1 MKKMLLSQNS
11 VSQPEKFKPKAL
23 TMENIID
30 LWLDSKHNQVKT
42 STLAYYKRTCNK
54 LLKPLW
60 SVYSPHKL
68 PGDIL
73 IRLADAL
80 REKYS
85 SKYIK
90 DISIMAKQ
98 ILAFAFEQEYAKPFA
113 IKNAKI
119 PVKRARPVVMS
130 VLEQRKLTSFLL
142 NKTDLSKT
150 GILLT
155 LYTGLRL
162 GELCGLRWSDV
173 DLMNGN
179 ISVKRTIQRLDS
191 DFLIDSPKTFSSE
204 RTIPLPS
211 FIAELMR
218 NIEPENKEY
227 YVTTG
232 SNGFT
237 QPRTY
242 QNRFKAYL
250 KECELPDYH
259 FHTLRHTFAS
269 RAIELGIDPKSVS
282 EILGHANVKIT
293 LDLYVH
299 PSMEAKKE
307 QMEKFSSFFEQKTA
321 IKKVTPFT
329 KE

>member
-1 MKKMLLSQNS
+1 MKKMLFSQNS
-11 VSQPEKFKPKAL
+11 VSQPEKIKLKSL

-30 LWLDSKHNQVKT
+30 LWLDSKQNQVKT
-42 STLAYYKRTCNK
+42 STHAYYKRTCNK

-60 SVYSPHKL
+60 SAYSPRNL

-73 IRLADAL
+73 IKLADAL

-85 SKYIK
+85 SKYAK
-90 DISIMAKQ
+90 DVDVIAKQ
-98 ILAFAFEQEYAKPFA
+98 ILSFAVEQGYAKPFA
-113 IKNAKI
+113 MKNAKI
-119 PVKRARPVVMS
+119 PVKRARPAVMS
-130 VLEQRKLTSFLL
+130 VLEQRKLTAFLL

-150 GILLT
+150 GILLS
-155 LYTGLRL
+155 LYAGVRL
-162 GELCGLRWSDV
+162 GELCGLKWSDV

-179 ISVKRTIQRLDS
+179 ISIKRTIQRLDD
-191 DFLIDSPKTFSSE
+191 DFLIDSPKTFCSE

-211 FIAELMR
+211 FITELLR

-232 SNGFT
+232 SNAFT

-242 QNRFKAYL
+242 QNRFKSYL
-250 KECELPDYH
+250 KKCELPKYR

-269 RAIELGIDPKSVS
+269 RAIELGIDPKSLS

-307 QMEKFSSFFEQKTA
+307 QMEKFSSFLEQ
-321 IKKVTPFT
+321 
-329 KE
+329 